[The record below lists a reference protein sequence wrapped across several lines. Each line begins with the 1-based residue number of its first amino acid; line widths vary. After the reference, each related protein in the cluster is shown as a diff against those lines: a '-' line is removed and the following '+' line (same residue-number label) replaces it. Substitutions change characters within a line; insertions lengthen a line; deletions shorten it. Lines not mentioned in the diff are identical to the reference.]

1 MGFTVSDFDDL
12 KRLLGEH
19 PEWCVELRHL
29 LLSNDMEAL
38 PALVRDLIHAQQ
50 RTEQRLAELAE
61 AQRQSEQ
68 RLAELATVERR
79 TDDRLAELA
88 EAQGRTEERL
98 NELAAAQH
106 RTEQRLAELAE
117 AQGQTEVRLARLEEA
132 QINLTAQICQL
143 AARMDQLTERM
154 DQLTA
159 RVDQLAARMD
169 QLTERMDQLTA
180 RVDQLAAR
188 MDQLTERVDQLTARV
203 DQLAAR
209 MDELA
214 EKMGRLTDKMGWM
227 DGVLLE
233 LLYGKKVPG
242 YFGRWL
248 RRARAV
254 DLDELWDALESALG
268 HEETHD
274 ALMTDLVV
282 RGRVATL
289 ADRPEAYLIVEVSAV
304 IDQHDVER
312 AVWRA
317 ELFRR
322 AGFPAIPAVAGREA
336 TGSARWLAE
345 ARGVAMLEDGK
356 ESYWDRA
363 IDRWPVS

>member
-38 PALVRDLIHAQQ
+38 PGLVRDLIQAQD

-68 RLAELATVERR
+68 RLAELAAVQRR

-88 EAQGRTEERL
+88 EAQRRTEERL
-98 NELAAAQH
+98 NELAAAQR

-132 QINLTAQICQL
+132 QINLTAQMCQL
-143 AARMDQLTERM
+143 AARMDQLT
-154 DQLTA
+154 D

-188 MDQLTERVDQLTARV
+188 MD
-203 DQLAAR
+203 
-209 MDELA
+209 ELA
-214 EKMGRLTDKMGWM
+214 EKTGRLTDKVGWM

-282 RGRVATL
+282 RGRVAAL

-304 IDQHDVER
+304 IDQYDVER

-336 TGSARWLAE
+336 TGSARLLAE

-363 IDRWPVS
+363 MARWPVS